1 MAVAAE
7 AAAGAAL
14 PFCAVPAVPAA
25 VTLVYVALAP
35 DIEERSALGV
45 YDDDEDDTG
54 ARLVGCATCARACAD
69 QFAPEFAGEDEDD
82 GAGQVVVPF
91 EYG

>member
-7 AAAGAAL
+7 AVAGATL
-14 PFCAVPAVPAA
+14 PFCAVPAV
-25 VTLVYVALAP
+25 TLVYVAPAP

-45 YDDDEDDTG
+45 YDDDDDDIG
-54 ARLVGCATCARACAD
+54 ARLVGCATCARACVD
-69 QFAPEFAGEDEDD
+69 QLAPEFAGEDEDD